1 MRKVLLLV
9 VVIATTYLMAS
20 EGATLT
26 RGCVACHGADFT
38 KAPLGRKHHIIKD
51 SKARIV
57 SMMKYYQNPK
67 EEDEMVMKGQ
77 VKNLTDTQI
86 STVADYI
93 VGSK

>member
-9 VVIATTYLMAS
+9 VIIATTYLMAS

-26 RGCVACHGADFT
+26 RKCVGCHGVDFT

-67 EEDEMVMKGQ
+67 DEDEMVMKSQ
-77 VKNLTDTQI
+77 VKNLTDAQI
-86 STVADYI
+86 NTIADYI